1 MTAEQ
6 SPKGL
11 VLALTMAVRAEENR
25 VDQAWE
31 DYDAAPESEED
42 EALERIRLAQVKL
55 NDAIARRDKAVAE
68 ASGASH
74 LKVVPRV

>member
-11 VLALTMAVRAEENR
+11 ARALTMAIHSEEDR
-25 VDQAWE
+25 VDQAWD
-31 DYDAAPESEED
+31 DYFAAPECEED
-42 EALERIRLAQVKL
+42 EALEKIRLAQVKL
-55 NDAIARRDKAVAE
+55 NDAIARRAKAVAE

-74 LKVVPRV
+74 LKVVTRG